1 MALFDDLLP
10 ASLGG
15 VPFLTPGGLNTTGG
29 RKTIVHEF
37 PNSSRRQIE
46 DLGLL
51 NDQFS
56 INATITEPNYLQK
69 RNALKTVLD
78 RPGPYILVHP
88 TFGTRNVKQTAPYT
102 ISESESELGIARF
115 TITLAVD
122 QPAIFPT
129 PTSGS
134 LSNIFNSVNQAITLV
149 NTGIIQL
156 ISLTRSSNFLE
167 ALDKLNSFIDTID
180 VLTTKFISNSEL
192 TDDFTTTIDNFRE
205 NTSIILSDAVTL
217 GNTIVETFTTLD
229 DALATPGQ
237 AKSLFEGLYSFGEDD
252 IPITPTT
259 FELQERLGNNN
270 ILNGS
275 IRTLAL
281 LMNYRNVPQIN
292 FLTVDEIDVARQELD
307 DQFNVIFQ
315 NPRVNKSD
323 TTSLQSARNFVREFF
338 DNAALNAFKIGD
350 FNTNDTTI
358 TNMTF
363 QLYGDLDNTENLI
376 KLNNLLDITHVEGDL
391 KILTR

>member
-1 MALFDDLLP
+1 MSTLNDLLP
-10 ASLGG
+10 ASIGG
-15 VPFLTPGGLNTTGG
+15 VPFLTPSYGLTAG
-29 RKTIVHEF
+29 RKTIVKEY
-37 PNSSRRQIE
+37 PNSSRRNIE
-46 DLGLL
+46 DLGLF
-51 NDQFS
+51 NDLFS
-56 INATITEPNYLQK
+56 ITAEITGPNYLQK
-69 RNALKTVLD
+69 RNALISVLN
-78 RPGPYILVHP
+78 RPGPYVLVHP
-88 TFGTRNVKQTAPYT
+88 TFGTKNVKQTAPFT
-102 ISESESELGIARF
+102 LQESESELGIAKF
-115 TITLAVD
+115 TISLGVD

-134 LSNIFNSVNQAITLV
+134 LSNIFNSVNQAVTLV
-149 NTGIIQL
+149 NTGIIQA

-167 ALDKLNSFIDTID
+167 ALDKLDSFIDTID
-180 VLTTKFISNSEL
+180 VLTTKFISNSEQNES
-192 TDDFTTTIDNFRE
+192 FTATIDNSRE
-205 NTSIILSDAVTL
+205 NTSQILADAATL

-237 AKSLFEGLYSFGEDD
+237 AKSLFEGLYSFWDDD

-275 IRTLAL
+275 IRTLTL
-281 LMNYRNVPQIN
+281 LKNYRNVPQLN
-292 FLTVDEIDVARQELD
+292 FLTVDEIDVERQELD
-307 DQFNVIFQ
+307 AQFNVIFQ

-323 TTSLQSARNFVREFF
+323 TISLQQARNFVREFF

-363 QLYGDLDNTENLI
+363 RLYGDLDNTQNLI

-391 KILTR
+391 KILTK